1 MKSIPLTELSSL
13 AENINVKT
21 REAPQ
26 NTELDMWEFVGIDKA
41 LQTIQGELLNNASI
55 LGEIDERIKK
65 ISC

>member
-26 NTELDMWEFVGIDKA
+26 NTDLDMWEFVGIDKA

-55 LGEIDERIKK
+55 LAEIDERIKK